1 MKRKISIAVIALATL
16 PFVMGCSGSSNKNNQ
31 GDELKVPEGVVTDA
45 PLKLSED
52 AISNVVQNIS
62 SPVEMAS
69 LIKSTGV
76 DFSQKILNPTDKA
89 DDYNTSFKRAL
100 NLGVYSADLGYINMF
115 DKNTVVIS
123 YLMSIKSLAEGIKVG
138 QFFDFNTLKSV
149 ATNSSNLDSLMQISM
164 SSFNKMDAYLRSQNR
179 SNVSALIVT
188 GTWIEGLY
196 IASSVIEQTAK
207 KDAFINKV
215 NKDLVDRVGEQ
226 KDIVDIL
233 LIILQN
239 YQSDPNFAKLS
250 EQIELLKKAYASVSI
265 TTEVGESTKVERN
278 GVLMIVQ
285 NEISSVHITPEQ
297 LKAIIEQIKQIRLVL
312 VS

>member
-1 MKRKISIAVIALATL
+1 MNKKINIALLAVISLTL
-16 PFVMGCSGSSNKNNQ
+16 TLGCSGNSKNNQ
-31 GDELKVPEGVVTDA
+31 GDDLKIPEGLVSDA

-52 AISNVVQNIS
+52 AIGSVVQNIS
-62 SPVEMAS
+62 SPVEMAN
-69 LIKSTGV
+69 LIKATGV
-76 DFSQKILNPTDKA
+76 DFSQKILNSTSKVE
-89 DDYNTSFKRAL
+89 DYNTSFKRAL
-100 NLGVYSADLGYINMF
+100 NLGVFSADLGYINMF

-123 YLMSIKSLAEGIKVG
+123 YLMSIKELAEGIKVG

-164 SSFNKMDAYLRSQNR
+164 SSFNKMDNYLRSQNR

-196 IASSVIEQTAK
+196 IASSVIEETSK
-207 KDAFINKV
+207 KDAFINTV
-215 NKDLVDRVGEQ
+215 NADLVNRVGEQ

-250 EQIELLKKAYASVSI
+250 GQISLLKEAYSGVTI
-265 TTEVGESTKVERN
+265 TTEVGTPTRVERN
-278 GVLMIVQ
+278 GILMIEQ
-285 NEISSVHITPEQ
+285 NEVSKVNITPEQ
-297 LKAIIEQIKQIRLVL
+297 LKAIIVQIKSIRSII